1 MKHAKK
7 IFVGAAIAA
16 LGMTAMSAQAS
27 TFLELRLLG
36 KNLTKGDA
44 GYSSTI
50 NADPGDHIS
59 LEIVSGLGTAS
70 GQINA
75 NGQGSPYTSGSA
87 ATDGVQNLKFNV
99 YDKSGDGV
107 TAALTP
113 FTLQNG
119 WNGGTGSS
127 GGTLNAAPGNTGT
140 DSATSS
146 LDNIRGI
153 QAPGVFVGNTTSGL
167 SVVGVSSADVVV
179 GQNTTGGFFGISG
192 FNPQDIN
199 SSTIAQYHINGSAT
213 LRSATLTT
221 EKTVDPLINTVGLTV
236 LPAPEP
242 ASIGLLGIAAVG
254 LMGRRRRQA

>member
-16 LGMTAMSAQAS
+16 LGVSAMSAQAS

-36 KNLTKGDA
+36 KNLTKGDSS
-44 GYSSTI
+44 YSSSI
-50 NADPGDHIS
+50 EASPGDHIS
-59 LEIVSGLGTAS
+59 LEIVSGLGTA
-70 GQINA
+70 GQTNA

-99 YDKSGDGV
+99 YDASGDGATV
-107 TAALTP
+107 ALTP

-119 WNGGTGSS
+119 WANGTGSS
-127 GGTLNAAPGNTGT
+127 GGTANAAPGNTGT
-140 DSATSS
+140 QNADTS
-146 LDNIRGI
+146 LDNIRAI
-153 QAPGVFVGNTTSGL
+153 QGPGVFVGNTTSGL
-167 SVVGVSSADVVV
+167 SVVGVSASDVIV
-179 GQNTTGGFFGISG
+179 GSNTTGGFLGISG

-221 EKTVDPLINTVGLTV
+221 EKTVDPLINTVGLTIAA
-236 LPAPEP
+236 APEP
-242 ASIGLLGIAAVG
+242 ASLGLLGVAAVG
-254 LMGRRRRQA
+254 LMGRRHRQA